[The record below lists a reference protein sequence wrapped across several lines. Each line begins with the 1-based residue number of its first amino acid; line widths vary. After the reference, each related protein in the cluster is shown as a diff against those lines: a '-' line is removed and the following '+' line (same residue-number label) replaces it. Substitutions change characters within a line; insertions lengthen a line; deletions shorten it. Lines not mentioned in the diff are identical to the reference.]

1 METSKCVIC
10 NNDCEQSQQ
19 SLDPVCEQ
27 CFNDYDAECLAED
40 INLRRL
46 DIDDYDN
53 VKPKL

>member
-46 DIDDYDN
+46 DLDDYDN
-53 VKPKL
+53 VKP